1 MYYPDETVEEVLRAN
16 DVVDIISPY
25 VQLKRSGANY
35 FGLCPFHSEK
45 SPSFSVSPGKQIFY
59 CFGCGAGGN
68 ALTFLM
74 KYENCS
80 FQEALKKLA
89 DRAGIRLPEQQRSEE
104 MRKREERRN
113 LLLSINRESAVYYY
127 KMLRSPKGAA
137 GLRYLEGRQLSKET
151 MKSFGLGF
159 ADGASSDLTAHLM
172 EKGIPDD
179 AILEAGVAA
188 FDEKRGLHDKFWN
201 RVMFPIQDQA
211 GRVIGFGGRVMGE
224 GKPKYLNSPETP
236 VFDKSRNLYGL
247 NLARRSRKPYRILC
261 EGYMDVIA
269 MHQAGFTEAV
279 ASLGTSFTEGQAA
292 ILKRLVSEVILSY
305 DSDEAGTRAAI
316 RNMNIL
322 RRAGVRCRVLDLRP
336 HKDPDEFIKAEG
348 KEAFQ
353 KRIDEAENAFFFEI
367 RTQQGNYRMDDPA
380 QRTEFCRFIAKK
392 LCAFEEEMERE
403 NYLAAAAQKY
413 MIREDVLRRMVASY
427 DSAGAGKDEE
437 AEQRPR
443 PRTLPAGGRES
454 AAEKAQ
460 RENEKLLLTWIADE
474 PVVWPQIRDHIHAED
489 FPGEITRRA
498 AERFFQ
504 LLEKDP
510 EHPGAAAAGAVGI
523 FTEEEEQREAAA
535 LFETRLKQPPE
546 DREKALKDIL
556 TSVRRASVQRLA
568 AQADE
573 DPALLTQLISAKK
586 SMEALG
592 RLKIRLP

>member
-159 ADGASSDLTAHLM
+159 ADGASSDLTAHLR
-172 EKGIPDD
+172 EKGFPDD

-413 MIREDVLRRMVASY
+413 MIREDVLRERGRTRKRSRGRGRGRCPR
-427 DSAGAGKDEE
+427 AGESPPPKRRRG
-437 AEQRPR
+437 
-443 PRTLPAGGRES
+443 RTKSFFSPGSRTNPSSGRRSGTTSTRRTFRARSPGGRRRDFSSCWKRIRNIPARRQQAPWES
-454 AAEKAQ
+454 S
-460 RENEKLLLTWIADE
+460 
-474 PVVWPQIRDHIHAED
+474 
-489 FPGEITRRA
+489 RRK
-498 AERFFQ
+498 RNS
-504 LLEKDP
+504 
-510 EHPGAAAAGAVGI
+510 G
-523 FTEEEEQREAAA
+523 
-535 LFETRLKQPPE
+535 
-546 DREKALKDIL
+546 
-556 TSVRRASVQRLA
+556 RRRRSLRR
-568 AQADE
+568 
-573 DPALLTQLISAKK
+573 
-586 SMEALG
+586 G
-592 RLKIRLP
+592 